1 MLRLVSSD
9 PVKSILCSVAI
20 LIIPPPPPIGSF
32 NIPVLPTERAA
43 TVAV

>member
-20 LIIPPPPPIGSF
+20 LIIPPSTDGSF
-32 NIPVLPTERAA
+32 NIHVLPIERAA